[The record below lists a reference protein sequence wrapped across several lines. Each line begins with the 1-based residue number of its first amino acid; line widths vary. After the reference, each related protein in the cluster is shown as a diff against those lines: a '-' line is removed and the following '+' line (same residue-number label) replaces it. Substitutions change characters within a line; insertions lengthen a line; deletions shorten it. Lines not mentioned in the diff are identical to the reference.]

1 MNPAAF
7 ISAEASLLAA
17 YEDWRHLA
25 ELEGTAIRTRDW
37 NLVTDCQNRIS
48 AVQPRILRLTHLA
61 REEWQ
66 LTGVD
71 RAEKEKVLHGIL
83 LGLIELGTQNNSSL
97 ATAKEATR
105 KQVGQLGLARQNLKR
120 VQRSYS
126 PLRPALW
133 NSFS

>member
-7 ISAEASLLAA
+7 ISAEAALLAA
-17 YEDWRHLA
+17 YDEWRRLA

-37 NLVTDCQNRIS
+37 NLVADCQKRIS
-48 AVQPRILRLTHLA
+48 ALQPRILRFTHLA

-66 LTGVD
+66 NAGVD
-71 RAEKEKVLHGIL
+71 RTEKENILHRTIL
-83 LGLIELGTQNNSSL
+83 ELIEFGTRNNAAL
-97 ATAKEATR
+97 AAAKEAAR
-105 KQVGQLGLARQNLKR
+105 SQVQQLANDRRNLKR

-126 PLRPALW
+126 PLRPAVW

>member
-7 ISAEASLLAA
+7 ISAEAALLTA
-17 YEDWRHLA
+17 YEDWRRFA

-37 NLVTDCQNRIS
+37 NLVTDCQKQIS
-48 AVQPRILRLTHLA
+48 ALQPRILRLTHLA

-66 LTGVD
+66 RAGVD
-71 RAEKEKVLHGIL
+71 RAEKENILHRLVLE
-83 LGLIELGTQNNSSL
+83 LIESGTKNNSAL
-97 ATAKEATR
+97 AAAKEAAR
-105 KQVGQLGLARQNLKR
+105 AQVGQLVTSRQNLKR